1 VDDDLR
7 AGYLA
12 HIEQESSRFI
22 ACLADADPAAPVP
35 SCPEWTVDDLIW
47 HLAEVQ
53 LFWGAIVRDRLDD
66 PDAAEEGKP
75 SRPEDHAALVALFGD
90 ATRQL
95 LDALATTPPE
105 TEVWTWADDHTVA
118 FVLRRQAHEALIH
131 RMDAELVAGEVTEL
145 DAPLASDGVD
155 EALTVMYGDVPAWST
170 FTVDDVGGWVE
181 ATDTGASWNVVF
193 GRFSGTS
200 PNTGKVYDD
209 EIISVVDALDG
220 PPAFVLSGR
229 AGDLDAWLWS
239 RGPVD
244 ALTVTGDRTAFDRLA
259 AVVATGV
266 Q

>member
-1 VDDDLR
+1 VDDELR
-7 AGYLA
+7 AGYLT
-12 HIEQESSRFI
+12 HIERESSLFI
-22 ACLADADPAAPVP
+22 TCLADADPTARVP

-66 PDAAEEGKP
+66 PDNAEEGKP
-75 SRPEDHAALVALFGD
+75 GRPEGHAALVALFGD

-105 TEVWTWADDHTVA
+105 TEVWTWAGDHTVA
-118 FVLRRQAHEALIH
+118 FILRRQAHEALIH
-131 RMDAELVAGEVTEL
+131 RIDAELVAGEVTEL

>member
-1 VDDDLR
+1 VDDELR

-12 HIEQESSRFI
+12 HIERESSRFI
-22 ACLADADPAAPVP
+22 ACLAAADPTAPVP

-66 PDAAEEGKP
+66 PDAADEGKP
-75 SRPEDHAALVALFGD
+75 SRPEDHAALVALFAD
-90 ATRQL
+90 ATRPL

-105 TEVWTWADDHTVA
+105 TEVWTWAEDHSAA

-131 RMDAELVAGEVTEL
+131 RLDAELVAGEVTEL

-170 FTVDDVGGWVE
+170 FTIGDVGGRVE
-181 ATDTGASWNVVF
+181 TTDTGASWDLVF
-193 GRFSGTS
+193 GRFAGTS

-209 EIISVVDALDG
+209 EIVSVVETLAG
-220 PPAFVLSGR
+220 PAAFVLSGR

-239 RGPVD
+239 RASLD
-244 ALTVTGDRTAFDRLA
+244 ALTVAGDRGAFDRLA

>member
-1 VDDDLR
+1 MDDDLR

-131 RMDAELVAGEVTEL
+131 RMDAELVAGEVPSSTRRWR
-145 DAPLASDGVD
+145 PTAS
-155 EALTVMYGDVPAWST
+155 T
-170 FTVDDVGGWVE
+170 
-181 ATDTGASWNVVF
+181 
-193 GRFSGTS
+193 R
-200 PNTGKVYDD
+200 
-209 EIISVVDALDG
+209 
-220 PPAFVLSGR
+220 R
-229 AGDLDAWLWS
+229 
-239 RGPVD
+239 
-244 ALTVTGDRTAFDRLA
+244 
-259 AVVATGV
+259 
-266 Q
+266 